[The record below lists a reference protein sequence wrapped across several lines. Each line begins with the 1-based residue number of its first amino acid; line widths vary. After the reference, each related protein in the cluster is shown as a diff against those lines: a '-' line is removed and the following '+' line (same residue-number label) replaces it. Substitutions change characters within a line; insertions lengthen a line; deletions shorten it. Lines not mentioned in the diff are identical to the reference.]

1 MYDKSMGNLFWV
13 HWCRKS
19 LKSCQHNAL
28 QASSVKQLMT
38 LLLCVSEWMT
48 TETSVPATFTNA
60 FNCSSHQQLILSAV
74 CSIIYVPIM
83 SLPIEYNPITTTQ
96 MYTHY
101 FIYYLNE
108 SYLHSKYSAVSLLNK
123 TLSQICLVETSLG
136 LPHMGHLNLESDLQ
150 ITLQFVYCMG
160 CHLYILSCHHWF
172 SWLFISLLA
181 LILSL

>member
-1 MYDKSMGNLFWV
+1 MGNLFWV

-28 QASSVKQLMT
+28 QASSVKQSMT
-38 LLLCVSEWMT
+38 LLLCVSESMT

-123 TLSQICLVETSLG
+123 TFFTNMLSRDIAWIAPYGAFEFGVWSTNYPSICILYGVPSLYSIMSSLV
-136 LPHMGHLNLESDLQ
+136 
-150 ITLQFVYCMG
+150 
-160 CHLYILSCHHWF
+160 
-172 SWLFISLLA
+172 
-181 LILSL
+181 